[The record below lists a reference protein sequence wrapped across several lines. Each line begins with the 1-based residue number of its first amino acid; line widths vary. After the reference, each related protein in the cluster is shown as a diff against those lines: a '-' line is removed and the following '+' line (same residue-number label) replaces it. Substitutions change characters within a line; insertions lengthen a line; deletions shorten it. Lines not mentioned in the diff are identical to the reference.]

1 MSESDRDGQVEE
13 LWCGE
18 GRSITQCRTPSA
30 KVSEQSGREFTSG
43 NEVARACHETI
54 QVTGPRA
61 AFSLGLRNYFLA
73 LPSGRHLYR
82 ARGYHDVMKSRFVLW
97 TVAIGNRT
105 AAS

>member
-18 GRSITQCRTPSA
+18 GRSLTQCRTPSA

-54 QVTGPRA
+54 QVTGPRSV
-61 AFSLGLRNYFLA
+61 FSRPSELFPRTSEWADTFTELA
-73 LPSGRHLYR
+73 
-82 ARGYHDVMKSRFVLW
+82 D
-97 TVAIGNRT
+97 T
-105 AAS
+105 AMS

>member
-30 KVSEQSGREFTSG
+30 KVSEQSGREFTAG

-54 QVTGPRA
+54 QVTGPRP

-73 LPSGRHLYR
+73 LPSGQTPLPS
-82 ARGYHDVMKSRFVLW
+82 SRIPRCHKIEIRPLDSRNW
-97 TVAIGNRT
+97 K
-105 AAS
+105 